1 MKKVLFLILT
11 LALAFTSCS
20 NNNSTDAVIS
30 FSFNENSR
38 GISIVDMDASY
49 YIVTGSCGQ
58 ETFDSG
64 KIDTDSPSKTY
75 VIKAGAWSFKA
86 TGYNV
91 ENQIIG
97 ESESIVREIKPGA
110 NDSIKLSVR
119 EIEGI
124 GNVTFNISYQGDV
137 NLLVQIDGGEKSV
150 MTKGENG
157 SYSLTVSIE
166 NGFHD
171 IAIYKDGF
179 DTPLDVFSVRVVTGY
194 DTLVVME
201 YHESTFG
208 NGYFDISGD
217 ITQTP
222 LITFEDGLSEVPINI
237 PFSVKATVE
246 RVTEDVTYQWYLN
259 GITIPGETDTTFS
272 IESLDKLSNS
282 LDEGVIEPGTKLNLV
297 LRVNSSTV
305 SWTSD
310 GYEFTAIAA
319 LKYPEVT
326 VDLNSSEENIW
337 DYSADEIKT
346 VNFTVENASE
356 LFIITYFIDGKE
368 ISPLD
373 DSTFQIPLSQSAGKH
388 TVSYAIY
395 SEFYDIRIEKEL
407 FSFIIVPVVSLAL
420 ESEELYNYGSVAG
433 SVTVAPKGEYD
444 IYIRVGEASSENY
457 LIDEKVGEGEFS
469 LSLNSI
475 SETGD
480 YEISA
485 ALFAKGEDPSS
496 SDALSTSEMKTISV
510 KVPDFSIS
518 AEYQKAYQGNGITLH
533 TSDDIRSGEKLY
545 VNGEEMSQYGI
556 SSANEI
562 TINSTMWPVGNY
574 SFQLERE
581 GVKSAPVVIEILKKP
596 EIRLLANGKE
606 YEYDWHKGEAITF
619 SIDAEEGIELSDIR
633 WTWDENG
640 EHKEENDSQ
649 NVTIENEELDY
660 ININVEFLADGIPY
674 GTLYQYVYASYGD
687 GEYRSSEL
695 DIDKLI
701 VSPGESVTVSYY
713 ISDDDFSSNAEVKLE
728 LVKRGDDGTEETIES
743 LEFKKYP
750 SEGKKIYTLKEAG
763 AYYVKL
769 SYKYMGNDPFWEWT
783 RTGSIYCTE
792 AGIIPVSADEVYQMI
807 DFDPSEENV
816 AAGTGTLLIDNTDN
830 TFAYYYTQFSETIL
844 SAMLEGEYTSDD
856 VLIIDTGS
864 VSRDADVI
872 TLIAGDETTYTLK
885 RNGETYTDE
894 SGKEWKLLS
903 GKTVSSDGFNG
914 LWRLAELRL
923 DSDFLRAVRGVAL
936 EYLNDYDSSK
946 DWAKFLE
953 IESDD
958 SIALNAQFSIR
969 NGILDAYA
977 DIALDASFLNT
988 EGGSLSFADIFKP
1001 FATVNTQIDTY
1012 GNDNIVI
1019 IADGLCTPIAL
1030 QKSESG
1036 SALVVYMLRENGGL
1050 YEPFFAIP
1058 LFSSDESLVQTAGN
1072 AHFDS
1077 AMTVTFD
1084 SIIDMLH
1091 KAEERVG
1098 EDSVALLSNLFTFSD
1113 YSLMNEN
1120 GLWAISVDAESDA
1133 KSAIEGVLGTSYI
1146 YLFGYESFIEGSGI
1160 YNSYGYTE
1168 DGRQY
1173 NYYGNGA
1180 YLYLDEISRSDS
1192 SVKYS
1197 ISLWFDGLPT
1207 VFEGTVTFTRDNSL
1221 GLTDL
1226 FEVFLSDTDSAP
1238 TVLFEFREDGE
1249 IWYKFER
1256 DDAMHVADY
1265 GLKGGIIT
1273 ISTVSDLIPELYGM
1287 SVNAGISLGY
1297 ELSSDGAEIF
1307 LVEDKGGNDFG
1318 LTLERL

>member
-11 LALAFTSCS
+11 VALAFISCS
-20 NNNSTDAVIS
+20 NNNSTDAVVS
-30 FSFNENSR
+30 FSFNDNSR
-38 GISIVDMDASY
+38 GISIVDMDTSY
-49 YIVTGSCGQ
+49 YIVTGACGQ

-86 TGYNV
+86 IAYNV
-91 ENQIIG
+91 DEQIIG

-124 GNVTFNISYQGDV
+124 GNVTFNISYQGGSD
-137 NLLVQIDGGEKSV
+137 LFVQINGGEKRA
-150 MTKGENG
+150 MIKGENG

-171 IAIYKDGF
+171 IAIYRDGYN
-179 DTPLDVFSVRVVTGY
+179 TPLDVFSVRVVTGY

-201 YHESTFG
+201 YHESSFG
-208 NGYFDISGD
+208 NGYFDITGD

-222 LITFEDGLSEVPINI
+222 LITIEEGLSEVPLNI

-246 RVTEDVTYQWYLN
+246 KVTEDVTYQWYLN
-259 GITIPGETDTTFS
+259 GIAIPGETDTTFS
-272 IESLDKLSNS
+272 IESLEKLSNS

-337 DYSADEIKT
+337 DYSADGSKT
-346 VNFTVENASE
+346 VDFTVENASE
-356 LFIITYFIDGKE
+356 SFMITYFIDGKE
-368 ISPLD
+368 ISPSESAL
-373 DSTFQIPLSQSAGKH
+373 QIPLSQSAGEH
-388 TVSYAIY
+388 TVSYTIY

-407 FSFIIVPVVSLAL
+407 FSFIIAPVVSLAH

-444 IYIRVGEASSENY
+444 IYLRVGEASSENY
-457 LIDEKVGEGEFS
+457 LINEKIGEGEFS

-475 SETGD
+475 SKTGD

-485 ALFAKGEDPSS
+485 ALFAKDEDPSS
-496 SDALSTSEMKTISV
+496 SDALSTSEVKTISV

-518 AEYQKAYQGNGITLH
+518 AEYQKVYQGNSITLL
-533 TSDDIRSGEKLY
+533 TSDDNHSGEKLY
-545 VNGEEMSQYGI
+545 VNGEEMSQYGT
-556 SSANEI
+556 SSTNEI
-562 TINSTMWPVGNY
+562 NIYRTMWPVGNY
-574 SFQLERE
+574 SFQLGRD

-606 YEYDWHKGEAITF
+606 YEYDWHKGDAITF

-649 NVTIENEELDY
+649 NVTIKNEEVDY

-713 ISDDDFSSNAEVKLE
+713 ISDDNFSSNEEVKLE
-728 LVKRGDDGTEETIES
+728 LVRKGDNGEEEIIES
-743 LEFKKYP
+743 LEFKKFP
-750 SEGKKIYTLKEAG
+750 SEGKETYTLKEAG
-763 AYYVKL
+763 AYFVRL
-769 SYKYMGNDPFWEWT
+769 SCKYSGNDSFWEWT

-807 DFDPSEENV
+807 DFDPSEKNV

-844 SAMLEGEYTSDD
+844 SAMLEGEYTGDD

-864 VSRDADVI
+864 VSRDDNII
-872 TLIAGDETTYTLK
+872 TLTGDETTYTLE
-885 RNGETYTDE
+885 RNGETYSDE

-903 GKTVSSDGFNG
+903 GKTVSSDGFSG

-923 DSDFLRAVRGVAL
+923 DSDFLKAVREVAL

-988 EGGSLSFADIFKP
+988 DDGSLSFADIFKP

-1012 GNDNIVI
+1012 GDDNIVI

-1072 AHFDS
+1072 DHFDS
-1077 AMTVTFD
+1077 KMTVTFD
-1084 SIIDMLH
+1084 SIIDMLY

-1098 EDSVALLSNLFTFSD
+1098 EESVALLSDLFTFSD

-1120 GLWAISVDAESDA
+1120 GLWSISVDAESDA
-1133 KSAIEGVLGTSYI
+1133 KSTIESVLGTSYI

-1168 DGRQY
+1168 DERQY

-1180 YLYLDEISRSDS
+1180 YLYLDEISRGDS

-1207 VFEGTVTFTRDNSL
+1207 VFEGTVTFTRDKSL

-1256 DDAMHVADY
+1256 DDAIHVADY
-1265 GLKGGIIT
+1265 GLEGGIIT

-1297 ELSSDGAEIF
+1297 ESSSDGAEIF
-1307 LVEDKGGNDFG
+1307 LVEDKSGNDFG